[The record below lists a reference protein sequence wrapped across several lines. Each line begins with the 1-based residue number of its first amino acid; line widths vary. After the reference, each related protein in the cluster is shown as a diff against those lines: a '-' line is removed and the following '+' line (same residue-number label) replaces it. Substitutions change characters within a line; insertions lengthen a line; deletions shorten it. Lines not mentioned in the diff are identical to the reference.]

1 MNTFSII
8 ADSPQEAITKARQT
22 FGPEAVIQE
31 VRKQPRTGL
40 SRLWKQPRLE
50 LVVAVPS
57 PAANIPADHPSEPET
72 PSSFFDAYQ
81 KQSHSGGTHSKIAS
95 NLVEESRDEEHPSSH
110 AWRVEPLLRR
120 MGLSDYWID
129 RLLDRLS
136 IRFQAGLPDYVKD
149 ELAFCRSLLM
159 EELPS
164 PKEDPRL
171 SRRPILLMG
180 APGCGKTTVLCK
192 WMTHLVFQQQ
202 AIPEIWRLDGDQPNT
217 AESLSLYSEM
227 LGASISRF
235 PTQSHP
241 QDHHGPILIDMPGV
255 SMEDGH
261 AMKAF
266 EARAEEL
273 PDHDRYLVLNAC
285 YATKVL
291 EDQIKAFMPMAP
303 KGIIL
308 THLDEEKSWG
318 RLTNLLLG
326 TNCPVCLLSGGQ
338 KIPGL
343 FETFRPTRFLTNVFP
358 SCSAA

>member
-81 KQSHSGGTHSKIAS
+81 KQSNSGGTHSKIAS
-95 NLVEESRDEEHPSSH
+95 NLVDESRDEEHPSGH

-159 EELPS
+159 E
-164 PKEDPRL
+164 
-171 SRRPILLMG
+171 
-180 APGCGKTTVLCK
+180 
-192 WMTHLVFQQQ
+192 
-202 AIPEIWRLDGDQPNT
+202 
-217 AESLSLYSEM
+217 
-227 LGASISRF
+227 
-235 PTQSHP
+235 
-241 QDHHGPILIDMPGV
+241 
-255 SMEDGH
+255 
-261 AMKAF
+261 
-266 EARAEEL
+266 
-273 PDHDRYLVLNAC
+273 
-285 YATKVL
+285 
-291 EDQIKAFMPMAP
+291 
-303 KGIIL
+303 
-308 THLDEEKSWG
+308 
-318 RLTNLLLG
+318 
-326 TNCPVCLLSGGQ
+326 
-338 KIPGL
+338 
-343 FETFRPTRFLTNVFP
+343 
-358 SCSAA
+358 

>member
-1 MNTFSII
+1 
-8 ADSPQEAITKARQT
+8 
-22 FGPEAVIQE
+22 
-31 VRKQPRTGL
+31 
-40 SRLWKQPRLE
+40 
-50 LVVAVPS
+50 
-57 PAANIPADHPSEPET
+57 
-72 PSSFFDAYQ
+72 
-81 KQSHSGGTHSKIAS
+81 
-95 NLVEESRDEEHPSSH
+95 
-110 AWRVEPLLRR
+110 
-120 MGLSDYWID
+120 
-129 RLLDRLS
+129 
-136 IRFQAGLPDYVKD
+136 
-149 ELAFCRSLLM
+149 
-159 EELPS
+159 
-164 PKEDPRL
+164 
-171 SRRPILLMG
+171 
-180 APGCGKTTVLCK
+180 
-192 WMTHLVFQQQ
+192 MTHLVFQQQ

-291 EDQIKAFMPMAP
+291 EDQIKAFMPMSP